1 MKALRN
7 ISFLM
12 LLLVAAPSPCFA
24 VWDLWTG
31 TKKEAKEL
39 GLEIR
44 SRPNGTTD
52 VSVDLEIKTEGE
64 FKSFSRGD
72 HPGRVELQIKEGKTS
87 LVSATLKE
95 DRSKPGHV
103 VVSFTA
109 DRTQLDKLTLRI
121 FVPDRDGGLGGAIYV
136 LRVKDFVEPEKV
148 R

>member
-24 VWDLWTG
+24 LWGVWQG
-31 TKKEAKEL
+31 SKEEAKEL

-44 SRPNGTTD
+44 PRPNGTTD
-52 VSVDLEIKTEGE
+52 VSVDLEIKTEGL
-64 FKSFSRGD
+64 FKSFSRKD
-72 HPGRVELQIKEGKTS
+72 HPGRVELQISEGKTR

-95 DRSKPGHV
+95 DRSKPGRV
-103 VVSFTA
+103 TVSFA
-109 DRTQLDKLTLRI
+109 AARAQLDKLTLRI
-121 FVPDRDGGLGGAIYV
+121 FVPDSDGGAIYV
-136 LRVKDFVEPEKV
+136 LWMKDFVEPEKV